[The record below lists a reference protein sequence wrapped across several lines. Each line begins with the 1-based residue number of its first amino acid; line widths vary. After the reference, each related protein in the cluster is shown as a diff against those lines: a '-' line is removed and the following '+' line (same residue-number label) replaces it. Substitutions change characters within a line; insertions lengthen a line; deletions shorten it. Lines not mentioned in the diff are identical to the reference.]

1 MADTDRNPYMSMRGT
16 KFNIPLDLRTPSYSD
31 MSDSAQQN
39 IATVW
44 DFDFWRAYLDKLA
57 RDRYNFVSLWNL
69 HPFPSMVQ
77 VPEYP
82 DVALNDVW
90 RSKIHVR

>member
-1 MADTDRNPYMSMRGT
+1 M
-16 KFNIPLDLRTPSYSD
+16 
-31 MSDSAQQN
+31 Q
-39 IATVW
+39 
-44 DFDFWRAYLDKLA
+44 LA

-69 HPFPSMVQ
+69 HPFPSMVK

-90 RSKIHVR
+90 RSKIEIRRGLLRRAPRTS

>member
-1 MADTDRNPYMSMRGT
+1 M
-16 KFNIPLDLRTPSYSD
+16 
-31 MSDSAQQN
+31 
-39 IATVW
+39 W
-44 DFDFWRAYLDKLA
+44 DFEFWRAYLDALA

-69 HPFPSMVQ
+69 HPFPSMVK

-90 RSKIHVR
+90 RSKIAVRRGLSDAHHRTS